1 MEIISNISHIYQL
14 LLIIGL
20 LCYSRQ
26 DSSNQ
31 ILWRTYVVAE
41 EVQLAT
47 PKVSVP
53 ALCCIF
59 YQ

>member
-31 ILWRTYVVAE
+31 ILWGTYVVAE

-47 PKVSVP
+47 PEVSVP